1 VPHGTI
7 EQKLVELFQ
16 LDQSEAYVAI
26 VMGVPDAVKGETLV
40 LLATRDFTV
49 AEVRERLLG
58 DGVMALWVPRVIHR
72 VDKIPVLGTGKL
84 DLKECKRLAVEA
96 VA

>member
-1 VPHGTI
+1 
-7 EQKLVELFQ
+7 
-16 LDQSEAYVAI
+16 
-26 VMGVPDAVKGETLV
+26 
-40 LLATRDFTV
+40 
-49 AEVRERLLG
+49 
-58 DGVMALWVPRVIHR
+58 VPRVIHR